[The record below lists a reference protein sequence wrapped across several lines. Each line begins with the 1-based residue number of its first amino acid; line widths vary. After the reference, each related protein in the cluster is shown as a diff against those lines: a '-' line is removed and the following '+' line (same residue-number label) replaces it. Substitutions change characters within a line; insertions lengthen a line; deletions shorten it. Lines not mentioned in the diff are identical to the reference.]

1 VIMTPNGKQ
10 WSSWLDHISKRVCA
24 VPGVTAEVHEP
35 QGLSNRSPEL
45 SIHCDTTKLGIT
57 GAEVSDI
64 LYNTEPRIAL
74 NAGGGRRAKSSA
86 STQTGVSITAYVMSP
101 GDEKVVAD
109 KLYAVLSQPHPPKPP
124 EQPKPPA
131 SDLTGKWNV
140 HIDFVSGSAEHTLYL
155 QQRNNEIVGSH
166 QGDFVTRDAFGTID
180 GDSVKIFSSVT
191 ESQHG
196 DALSYGFTGTVNG
209 DEMSGALDLGEYRK
223 AKWTARRHQYGARP
237 GRA

>member
-1 VIMTPNGKQ
+1 MIMTPNGKQ

-35 QGLSNRSPEL
+35 QGLSNRSPGL
-45 SIHCDTTKLGIT
+45 SIHWDTTKLGIT

-140 HIDFVSGSAEHTLYL
+140 HIDFVSGSAEQEPKRFTLQALLGRSGLITYPL
-155 QQRNNEIVGSH
+155 KMTPSTKARTPPAIRSPETISVIGSNS
-166 QGDFVTRDAFGTID
+166 GGAFP
-180 GDSVKIFSSVT
+180 SS
-191 ESQHG
+191 
-196 DALSYGFTGTVNG
+196 
-209 DEMSGALDLGEYRK
+209 
-223 AKWTARRHQYGARP
+223 
-237 GRA
+237 